1 MTEKTKTAVAA
12 EGKLE
17 RNLVRPE
24 GAKWITCIHFPDRD
38 ALVVNE
44 QEVAVAKG
52 NGCGPR
58 FLVDRY
64 WTNADSVPH
73 AKRRVEEYLADN
85 DKYGFC
91 WEDAEPEFAQWLVMW
106 WEDGNLRVMA
116 WAFEEDGRAAF
127 AEVRDAG
134 NPALLDG
141 ITQEGYIHLLD
152 SCEGKP

>member
-85 DKYGFC
+85 DLYGFR
-91 WEDAEPEFAQWLVMW
+91 WEEVEPEPTEWLVMW
-106 WEDGNLRVMA
+106 RHS
-116 WAFEEDGRAAF
+116 
-127 AEVRDAG
+127 G
-134 NPALLDG
+134 NPRMARWWAGDDARRDFASLKNLGHKPRLYGLTKDG
-141 ITQEGYIHLLD
+141 DFHLFD
-152 SCEGKP
+152 SCEEG